1 MMKIKSI
8 LLVFVLF
15 VPASGQIFKTP
26 EQAAQNLYTAW
37 QKKSK
42 SNARKVT
49 HDEAI
54 RKLFGVRRQKMVFKG
69 CTKRIEER
77 DYECLYENRKNAFEL
92 AMLLVSTRRG
102 FWIKSLSF
110 SSEAF

>member
-1 MMKIKSI
+1 MKIKLI

-15 VPASGQIFKTP
+15 VSANGQIFKTP
-26 EQAAQNLYTAW
+26 EQATQNLYDAW

-42 SNARKVT
+42 SKARQVT

-54 RKLFGVRRQKMVFKG
+54 RKLFSVRRQKMVFKG
-69 CTKRIEER
+69 CTERVKER
-77 DYECLYENRKNAFEL
+77 DYECLYENKKKDLTL

-110 SSEAF
+110 SSEAY